1 MQSHL
6 NWLFFYVFRR
16 KGTEPQLKGK
26 TFRCRRQSIRERAN
40 DNQMKGVCLMQFSFS
55 EEQQLL
61 RRTVRTFVDENIQPH
76 IAQWDRE
83 GQFDKDIYTQLAKL
97 GLMGVCIP
105 TKYGGSGMDYNAL
118 AIVCEELE
126 RGDTAFRTAVSV
138 HTGLN
143 CLTLLQWGNEKQ
155 KEKYLIPQAKGEKM
169 GAFGLT
175 EPNAGSDVVAIQTTA
190 KKEGDIYRLNGQKTW
205 ISLCDDA
212 DHFIVF
218 AYTGDRSLKHQGISA
233 FIVERTWEGFSSKAM
248 RGKLG
253 IRAGNTGELFFD
265 DVRVPAENLLG
276 KEGEGF
282 KIAMSALDN
291 GRFTVAAG
299 AVGLIQ
305 ACIEAS
311 VRYCHERQTFGKNI
325 GEHQLVQQMIANM
338 EAGYQMSRLLVYR
351 AGTLK
356 NDGKRNTRE
365 TSLAKWQACDFAN
378 RAADDAVQIHGAY
391 GYSDEYPVER
401 YLRNSKA
408 PVIYE
413 GTREIHTIMQAEYVL
428 GVRQDRPLNR
438 MLPPWKSE

>member
-1 MQSHL
+1 M
-6 NWLFFYVFRR
+6 NFEF
-16 KGTEPQLKGK
+16 T
-26 TFRCRRQSIRERAN
+26 
-40 DNQMKGVCLMQFSFS
+40 
-55 EEQQLL
+55 EEQNML
-61 RRTVRTFVDENIQPH
+61 RKTVRDFTDREIMPY
-76 IAQWDRE
+76 IADWDRT
-83 GQFDKDIYTQLAKL
+83 GQFDPSIIDKISEL

-105 TKYGGSGMDYNAL
+105 EEYGGSGMDYNSL

-143 CLTLLQWGNEKQ
+143 SMTLLQWGTEEQKQ
-155 KEKYLIPQAKGEKM
+155 KYLVPQAKGEKI

-175 EPNAGSDVVAIQTTA
+175 EPAAGSDVAALETSAV
-190 KKEGDIYRLNGQKTW
+190 KDGDHYILNGQKTW
-205 ISLCDDA
+205 ISLCDLA
-212 DHFIVF
+212 DNFLVF
-218 AYTGDRSLKHQGISA
+218 AYTGDRSERHKGISA
-233 FIVERTWEGFSSKAM
+233 FIVERTWDGFSSKAIK
-248 RGKLG
+248 GKHG
-253 IRAGNTGELFFD
+253 IRSGNTGEIFFD
-265 DVRVPAENLLG
+265 NVKVPKENLLG
-276 KEGEGF
+276 EEGEGF

-299 AVGLIQ
+299 AVGQIM

-311 VRYCHERQTFGKNI
+311 VKYCHERETFGKEI
-325 GEHQLVQQMIANM
+325 GKHQLVQQMIAKM
-338 EAGYQMSRLLVYR
+338 EAGFQMSRLLVYR
-351 AGTLK
+351 AGELK
-356 NDGKRNTRE
+356 NQGKRNTRE

-428 GVRQDRPLNR
+428 GYRQDKTLNR
-438 MLPPWKSE
+438 MLPAWEESSTVPGL

>member
-1 MQSHL
+1 M
-6 NWLFFYVFRR
+6 NFDF
-16 KGTEPQLKGK
+16 T
-26 TFRCRRQSIRERAN
+26 
-40 DNQMKGVCLMQFSFS
+40 
-55 EEQQLL
+55 EEQILL
-61 RRTVRTFVDENIQPH
+61 RKTVRQFVDREIMPNIRK
-76 IAQWDRE
+76 WDRQ
-83 GQFDKDIYTQLAKL
+83 GYFDPNILKRLAEL

-105 TKYGGSGMDYNAL
+105 EKYGGSGMDYNSL

-143 CLTLLQWGNEKQ
+143 SLTLLQWGTEEQKQ
-155 KEKYLIPQAKGEKM
+155 KYLVPQAKGEKI

-175 EPNAGSDVVAIQTTA
+175 EPQAGSDVAAIQTRA
-190 KKEGDIYRLNGQKTW
+190 VRDGDWYILNGQKTW
-205 ISLCDDA
+205 ISLSDLA

-218 AYTGDRSLKHQGISA
+218 AYTDRSKKHHGISA
-233 FIVERTWEGFSSKAM
+233 FIVERGMEGFSTRPIK
-248 RGKLG
+248 GKLG

-265 DVRVPAENLLG
+265 HVKVPKENLLG
-276 KEGEGF
+276 EEGEGF

-299 AVGLIQ
+299 AVGLIS
-305 ACIEAS
+305 ACLEAS
-311 VRYCHERQTFGKNI
+311 VKYCKERETFGKPI
-325 GEHQLVQQMIANM
+325 GHHQLVQQMIANM
-338 EAGYQMSRLLVYR
+338 EAGLQMSRLLVYR
-351 AGTLK
+351 AGELK
-356 NDGKRNTRE
+356 NQGKRNTRE

-378 RAADDAVQIHGAY
+378 KAADDAVQIHGAY

-428 GVRQDRPLNR
+428 GIRKDKPLHKT
-438 MLPPWKSE
+438 LPPWEGHFEN